1 MTSSEQQG
9 TAAEPSAFRRF
20 RRRLYHLYYRIKYF
34 PFHAERRR
42 RRRREDAQR
51 GFITIQI
58 DACSYNDMQRAI
70 DLGYVPNLKRL
81 LERDNWE
88 MRKYPAGLPSATPA
102 AQAAIFYGQK
112 NNIPAFRWY
121 EKKDARV
128 LVGSRQ
134 ADVQVMR
141 DRLPTEG
148 VLSGGSSYVNLY
160 DGGADR
166 AIFTVAA
173 QEPQRFLEKMG
184 GRRLALLLLLHPI
197 RTTVIVVESI
207 WEYVRE
213 EWERLKSQ
221 VRGEYT
227 YYWWYLP
234 FLHIATNVVLREL
247 QTLAVLLDIYV
258 GAPSIYTTYNVYD
271 EFAHHFG
278 PGSRAALSS
287 LRDLDRR
294 IGQILRMLRR
304 LPGRPYDLYILSD
317 HGQTPSKPYR
327 IEFGETLGDSIVG
340 ASKHG
345 VLVMAGTGDYAP
357 AHEDIMGFLLD
368 ELEEV
373 SSESKLPTPN
383 LGMRIGRWVRKH
395 YKIFPLLPETVKAE
409 KHSGIV
415 VTYSSSLAHV
425 YWNDPKDPITYD
437 ELRADPDKRGLYYFL
452 VAHKGIGLVITRI
465 QDGAHVEN
473 LDGRAIISPAGDLTI
488 LEGKD
493 PLTNYANS
501 NVERKAISHIATLDN
516 SGDIVVFGAY
526 DPERDICI
534 CFDDQVGA
542 HGAMGGQQFWPF
554 LMTPRGLVDPAH
566 EINDPLDLHPLF
578 ARYRGTSR
586 ET

>member
-1 MTSSEQQG
+1 M
-9 TAAEPSAFRRF
+9 
-20 RRRLYHLYYRIKYF
+20 RRLYRLYYRIKYF

-42 RRRREDAQR
+42 RRREEDRER
-51 GFITIQI
+51 GFIAIQI
-58 DACSYNDMQRAI
+58 DACSYEDMQRAI
-70 DLGYVPNLKRL
+70 RLGYVPNLKRL
-81 LERDNWE
+81 LERDGWA

-112 NNIPAFRWY
+112 DRLPAFRWY
-121 EKKDARV
+121 EKEDGRV
-128 LVGSRQ
+128 LIGSKQ
-134 ADVQVMR
+134 ADVQTMR
-141 DRLPTEG
+141 DRLPFDGILT
-148 VLSGGSSYVNLY
+148 GGTSCSNLY

-173 QEPQRFLEKMG
+173 RTKQRFLEKMG
-184 GRRLALLLLLHPI
+184 GRRVALLLLLHPI
-197 RTTVIVVESI
+197 RTSLIVLESI

-234 FLHIATNVVLREL
+234 FLHICTNVILREL
-247 QTLAVLLDIYV
+247 QTMAVMLDIYT
-258 GAPSIYTTYNVYD
+258 GQPSIYTTYNVYD

-294 IGQILRMLRR
+294 IGYILRMLRR

-327 IEFGETLGDSIVG
+327 IQFGETLGDSIVG

-357 AHEDIMGFLLD
+357 AHEDVMDFLLD
-368 ELEEV
+368 ELETV
-373 SSESKLPTPN
+373 SKDSKMPTPN
-383 LGMRIGRWVRKH
+383 FGMRLGRWVRKQ
-395 YKIFPLLPETVKAE
+395 YKMFPLLPEVVRE
-409 KHSGIV
+409 HSGIV

-425 YWNDPKDPITYD
+425 YWADPKEPLTFD
-437 ELRADPDKRGLYYFL
+437 EIRGDPDKRALYYFL
-452 VAHKGIGLVITRI
+452 VAHKGIGVVITRML
-465 QDGAHVEN
+465 DGAHVET
-473 LDGRAIISPAGDLTI
+473 LDGRALIEPDGEMTI
-488 LEGKD
+488 LEGDD
-493 PLTNYANS
+493 PLKNYAETK
-501 NVERKAISHIATLDN
+501 VARRAIAHIASLQN
-516 SGDIVVFGAY
+516 AGDIILFGAY

-554 LMTPRGLVDPAH
+554 LMHAPGMVDAEY
-566 EINDPLDLHPLF
+566 EINDPLDLYPIFL
-578 ARYRGTSR
+578 RYRQAMGQR
-586 ET
+586 EDVVPLATAEALSPLK

>member
-1 MTSSEQQG
+1 M
-9 TAAEPSAFRRF
+9 RK
-20 RRRLYHLYYRIKYF
+20 LYRLYYRIKYF

-42 RRRREDAQR
+42 RRRQVDAER

-58 DACSYNDMQRAI
+58 DACSYDDLQRAI

-88 MRKYPAGLPSATPA
+88 IRKFPAGLPSATPA

-112 NNIPAFRWY
+112 RNIPAFRWY
-121 EKKDARV
+121 EKEDARV
-128 LVGSRQ
+128 LIGSRQ
-134 ADVQVMR
+134 PDVQVMR
-141 DRLPTEG
+141 DRLPADG
-148 VLSGGSSYVNLY
+148 ILSGGSSYVNLY

-173 QEPQRFLEKMG
+173 QTKQRFLEKMG
-184 GRRLALLLLLHPI
+184 GRRVALLLLLHPI
-197 RTTVIVVESI
+197 RTTLIVVESI

-234 FLHIATNVVLREL
+234 FLHIATNVILREL
-247 QTLAVLLDIYV
+247 QTLAVLLDIYT
-258 GAPSIYTTYNVYD
+258 GSPSIYTTYNVYD

-294 IGQILRMLRR
+294 IGQILKMLRR

-317 HGQTPSKPYR
+317 HGQTPSRPYR
-327 IEFGETLGDSIVG
+327 IQFGETLGDSIVG

-345 VLVMAGTGDYAP
+345 VMVMAGTGDYTP

-368 ELEEV
+368 ELEEI
-373 SSESKLPTPN
+373 SAGSKMPTPN
-383 LGMRIGRWVRKH
+383 LGMRIGRWIRKQ
-395 YKIFPLLPETVKAE
+395 YKIFPLLPEVVKAE

-415 VTYSSSLAHV
+415 VTYSSSLAHL
-425 YWNDPKDPITYD
+425 YWSEPKHAITFD
-437 ELRADPDKRGLYYFL
+437 EIRADPDKRALYYFL
-452 VAHKGIGLVITRI
+452 VAHKGIGLVITRL
-465 QDGAHVEN
+465 QDGAHVETM
-473 LDGRAIISPAGDLTI
+473 DGRVLIAPDGDVSL
-488 LEGKD
+488 LEGEN
-493 PLTNYANS
+493 PLRYYADS
-501 NVERKAISHIATLDN
+501 KVERRAIAHLASLDN
-516 SGDIVVFGAY
+516 SGDIILFGAY

-554 LMTPRGLVDPAH
+554 IMTPRGLIAKDY

-578 ARYRGTSR
+578 MRYRSR
-586 ET
+586 VREE